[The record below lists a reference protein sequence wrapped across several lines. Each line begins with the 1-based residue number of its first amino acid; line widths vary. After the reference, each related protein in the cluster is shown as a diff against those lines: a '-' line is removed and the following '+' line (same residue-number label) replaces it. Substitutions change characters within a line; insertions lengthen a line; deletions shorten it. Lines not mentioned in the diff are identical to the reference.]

1 MVIDRERLRR
11 TRERADAA
19 TPRPWR
25 VGPWRGFGDEATGEH
40 DVEDAGG
47 EDLAG
52 VRGMFH
58 RRADAEFVAH
68 AREDVPAL
76 VEALKGVL
84 EASEGL
90 QDRLEDVVSPDPGGK
105 DGLVFAGTGEPVR
118 DLVEHL
124 KSGNPLNDFTDHRA
138 TAVTK
143 EQTVALLE
151 AGAEAVGLVLG
162 LFAKD
167 SPSGESTSE
176 STSETGRVEEEARDV
191 LTEAER
197 RGARMRFE
205 LVGAEG
211 GAVDSAR
218 FGKLLG
224 RIDEQEVEDLREA
237 GEVLAFP
244 VGCGE
249 HLYPLWQVRSGAPM
263 AGLPEVLGSFGGV
276 ADDPWMQATFFLSPE
291 PRLDGRRP
299 LDVLR
304 EGRVRDVAE
313 AASAYGEHVAR

>member
-19 TPRPWR
+19 TPGPWR

-40 DVEDAGG
+40 NVEDAGG

-58 RRADAEFVAH
+58 RRTDAEFVAH

-90 QDRLEDVVSPDPGGK
+90 QDRLEDVLSSEPGGK

-124 KSGNPLNDFTDHRA
+124 KSGDPLNDFTDHRA
-138 TAVTK
+138 TAVTR
-143 EQTVALLE
+143 EQAVAFLE
-151 AGAEAVGLVLG
+151 MGAEAIGFVLG
-162 LFAKD
+162 L
-167 SPSGESTSE
+167 STGESTSG
-176 STSETGRVEEEARDV
+176 SIPETVRAEARDV
-191 LTEAER
+191 LADAER

-224 RIDEQEVEDLREA
+224 GIDEQEVEDLREA

-304 EGRVRDVAE
+304 ERRVRDVAE